1 MRLEEPAIEAGYT
14 IMPNTPPQ
22 SSEETNMRWF
32 PSLFRDHPVRSDHRF
47 LFDRI
52 LHYQKRLELSATYYP
67 ARNIT
72 PRGELPL
79 PQTQKRPPTT
89 IKEHKTHTEPIT
101 KAESRNATNQQ
112 ELRNHVVLS

>member
-47 LFDRI
+47 LFDYFY
-52 LHYQKRLELSATYYP
+52 YQKRLELSATYYP

-72 PRGELPL
+72 PAANYLFPKHRKG
-79 PQTQKRPPTT
+79 PQQQSRSTKRIQSP
-89 IKEHKTHTEPIT
+89 
-101 KAESRNATNQQ
+101 
-112 ELRNHVVLS
+112 